1 MGLVLDLGEDLTS
14 YAVDEEKP
22 EIRAHE
28 DGNEDGVA
36 DENGVLDSPA
46 PSGPQISRQ
55 VRVVR
60 RQGA

>member
-1 MGLVLDLGEDLTS
+1 MDLGEDLTS

-36 DENGVLDSPA
+36 DANGVLDSPA
-46 PSGPQISRQ
+46 PSGRSPQISRQ
-55 VRVVR
+55 VRVVK